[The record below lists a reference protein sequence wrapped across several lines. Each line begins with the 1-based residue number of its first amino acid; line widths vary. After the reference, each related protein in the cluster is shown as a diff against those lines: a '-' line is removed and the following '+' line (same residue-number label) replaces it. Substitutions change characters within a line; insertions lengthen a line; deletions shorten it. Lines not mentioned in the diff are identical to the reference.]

1 MTKSDLIK
9 IKLLKEKIEKMTG
22 RKVKF
27 MEADL
32 TPKQEKNIDKNKNGK
47 IDANDFDI
55 LKDEKEKGTEVKKEP
70 APKKAIAKPA
80 PKKAIAKP
88 APKKAIAKPAPKKA
102 IAKPAPKTV
111 AKKK

>member
-27 MEADL
+27 LEADL
-32 TPKQEKNIDKNKNGK
+32 TPKQEKNIDKNKNGE

-55 LKDEKEKGTEVKKEP
+55 LRDEKKNSTEVKKE
-70 APKKAIAKPA
+70 AVAKKPVAKQVAKSTKPA
-80 PKKAIAKP
+80 PKKAEVKP
-88 APKKAIAKPAPKKA
+88 APKK
-102 IAKPAPKTV
+102 V
-111 AKKK
+111 EKKK